1 MTNPSTPVP
10 ARSERDRCPV
20 CGDASRD
27 SYVAFA
33 ELEFVR
39 CRRCSAIYK
48 GWEIPDLRPADL
60 YEASYYSPTKRSRR
74 DRRFE
79 HRVHKAQK
87 QIATALELAGA
98 AKVVSVLDVGC
109 SNGFVMEAGQ
119 RLGLAAAGMDVS
131 RYAIEQ
137 CKTRGYRAE
146 VGTLERMPWSDGE
159 FDLVLM
165 KHVLEHTSSPR
176 VALGEVRR
184 VTRPAALLVV
194 AVPDARYWKGLY
206 RRRSYRYFRPDDL
219 GRQHEVYYTD
229 VTLPRLLADCGFRVV
244 ARSKA
249 VFRHTFARR
258 SPAHAV
264 VEAIRFGAVRVGVAL
279 AAALLLRR
287 ELFFVARRE
296 G

>member
-1 MTNPSTPVP
+1 MTTLPAAP
-10 ARSERDRCPV
+10 ARTQHDRCPV
-20 CGDASRD
+20 CDAGERD

-33 ELEFVR
+33 ELEFAR
-39 CRRCSAIYK
+39 CRRCSVIYK
-48 GWEIPDLRPADL
+48 AWEVPDLRPADL
-60 YEASYYSPTKRSRR
+60 YEASYYSPSKRSRR

-87 QIATALELAGA
+87 QIATALELAGGT
-98 AKVVSVLDVGC
+98 KVASVLDVGC
-109 SNGFVMEAGQ
+109 STGFVMEAGQ

-137 CKTRGYRAE
+137 CTARGYRAA
-146 VGTLERMPWSDGE
+146 VGTLEGMPWRDGE

-165 KHVLEHTSSPR
+165 KHVLEHTATPR
-176 VALGEVRR
+176 VALAEVRR
-184 VTRPAALLVV
+184 VTRPGALLVV

-206 RRRSYRYFRPDDL
+206 RRRAYRYFRPDDL

-229 VTLPRLLADCGFRVV
+229 VTLARLLGDCGFTVV

-249 VFRHTFARR
+249 VFRGSVARR
-258 SPAHAV
+258 SPVHAV
-264 VEAIRFGAVRVGVAL
+264 VEGLRYAALWVGVRVATAVL
-279 AAALLLRR
+279 MRR

-296 G
+296 E